1 MKNAL
6 SKVLFIFTLS
16 GIITVG
22 LYTDAEA
29 QTPFPTYG
37 TGAVQVRLY
46 TDYFCPPC
54 RGMEPSVE
62 PILKDLVKKKVITVT
77 LIDVPYS
84 KSSPLYA
91 RYFLYALKSRYD
103 FDHALMVRNT
113 LFDAT
118 IKNQVNSAEKIE
130 ELFKSKGIAYKAFEP
145 RPAFDKYNNL
155 IREDRINA
163 TPSCVIIKG
172 GKKETFVGGAD
183 IIKALKGLK

>member
-1 MKNAL
+1 MRMSKFLVFAVIVAGFVFL
-6 SKVLFIFTLS
+6 SAISVQAMS
-16 GIITVG
+16 
-22 LYTDAEA
+22 D
-29 QTPFPTYG
+29 PFPTYG

-54 RGMEPSVE
+54 RGMEPALE
-62 PILKDLVKKKVITVT
+62 PILKDLVKRKVIKVT

-91 RYFLYALKSRYD
+91 RYFLYALKSKYD

-118 IKNQVNSAEKIE
+118 ITNQVNTGEKIE
-130 ELFKSKGIAYKAFEP
+130 ELFRSKGIPYKAFEP

-155 IREDRINA
+155 IKEDRIDA
-163 TPSCVIIKG
+163 TPSCVIIKS